1 MSRKHFYV
9 LVNQTDEVIGVV
21 QSEMPD
27 VMDFSIARKCYLID
41 LGFKLP
47 IGMFRYRRGGSKSD
61 QVVIV
66 QTPQETSNSSIDF
79 IKTTAA
85 VTREAPAHLLRWQ
98 TSYAITSIRSTVG
111 SNSIISIALIYTLLP
126 DSTSTIFCD
135 AKSENEF
142 VQEISTLIQNSDS
155 INGDEDYFTDMRKFN
170 CPVNIDKSK
179 FSVFWSAA
187 DWVIDMD
194 TGTGA
199 HKRRHAAAD
208 EETNNNVLYA
218 PKFLSIQE
226 LLDKEKELITKTD
239 GKK

>member
-9 LVNQTDEVIGVV
+9 LVNLTDEVIVIG

-111 SNSIISIALIYTLLP
+111 SNSIISIALLYTLL
-126 DSTSTIFCD
+126 
-135 AKSENEF
+135 
-142 VQEISTLIQNSDS
+142 QG
-155 INGDEDYFTDMRKFN
+155 GDTPRTRG
-170 CPVNIDKSK
+170 
-179 FSVFWSAA
+179 A
-187 DWVIDMD
+187 
-194 TGTGA
+194 GTP
-199 HKRRHAAAD
+199 HPSR
-208 EETNNNVLYA
+208 L
-218 PKFLSIQE
+218 F
-226 LLDKEKELITKTD
+226 
-239 GKK
+239 